1 MSATPANFGLAL
13 PDSLVEHIADRAA
26 EILRASAPS
35 PYDSAWPEWMSVPT
49 AARYLDVSEE
59 RIRKLKDRGAIPC
72 HQEAP
77 GCRVFFRRSD
87 LDEAMAALR
96 IP

>member
-1 MSATPANFGLAL
+1 VSATPASLGLVL
-13 PDSLVEHIADRAA
+13 PDSLVEHIAERAA
-26 EILRASAPS
+26 EILRASATAPH
-35 PYDSAWPEWMSVPT
+35 DSAWPEWMSVPT

-59 RIRKLKDRGAIPC
+59 RVRKLKDRGAIRC

-96 IP
+96 IS